1 VVVTTGSPRDLDDE
15 SLRRVARS
23 FYIVKM
29 VRHALLLVST
39 LGIGAAGAASGAP
52 VAVPVTLA
60 VLATVFASLMVLTA
74 VYYRRQAGSSP
85 RS

>member
-1 VVVTTGSPRDLDDE
+1 MTPGIPRDLDDE
-15 SLRRVARS
+15 SMRRVARS
-23 FYIVKM
+23 LYVVRM
-29 VRHALLLVST
+29 VRYALLLVSA
-39 LGIGAAGAASGAP
+39 LGIGAASAATGAP

-60 VLATVFASLMVLTA
+60 VLAAVFAVVMVATA